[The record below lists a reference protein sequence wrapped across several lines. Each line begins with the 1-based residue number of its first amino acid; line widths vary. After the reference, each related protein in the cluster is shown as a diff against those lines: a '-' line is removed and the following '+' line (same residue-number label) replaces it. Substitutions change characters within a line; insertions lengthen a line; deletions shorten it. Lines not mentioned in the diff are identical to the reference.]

1 MYEFFIGFVVG
12 AISSKLI
19 SLGKLKKD
27 AMVQVDDVVIKTSEP
42 ILIPT
47 TRRGFVPGELYN
59 FWGRDS

>member
-12 AISSKLI
+12 AISSRLI
-19 SLGKLKKD
+19 SLKNSNKD

-42 ILIPT
+42 ILIPNK
-47 TRRGFVPGELYN
+47 RRGFVPGELYN

>member
-19 SLGKLKKD
+19 SLRKLKKD

-42 ILIPT
+42 ILIPNK
-47 TRRGFVPGELYN
+47 RRGFVPGELYN